1 MPLQPDVWLSP
12 VLELLTSQAAEV
24 TLAPIQASGA
34 YSLPE
39 DTDLDMKL

>member
-1 MPLQPDVWLSP
+1 MNYIFKKLSFKNG
-12 VLELLTSQAAEV
+12 A
-24 TLAPIQASGA
+24 LAPIQASGA